1 MAHPEQQRFFE
12 QLAILFPDHFVDNVN
27 VLEIGSQD
35 INGTVRD
42 FFQPD
47 ANYLG
52 LDLGIAKGVDWT
64 IPGELIELPDQ
75 WARVCISTECFEHAA
90 TWPQILLNMIRI
102 TQENGLLIL
111 SIAGHGRASH
121 GTVDSDLESSP
132 WTTSYY
138 KNLGPDDITEK
149 IRLGHYFKRHGFQVN
164 SEAGDTYFWGIRSA
178 GCLNTFD
185 DGWQSPLDRLARA
198 QGQLS
203 QAVNRHNEMKAQL
216 KRAEEALVNRQNEMK
231 TQLKRAEEALETCQ
245 QKFEAIQVE
254 IQLKIQQSQQKTS
267 VMEESIRALEQEVYD
282 LKNSRIWRLTAP
294 LRKLKDGLTGA

>member
-64 IPGELIELPDQ
+64 IPGELVELPDQ

-90 TWPQILLNMIRI
+90 TWAQILLNMIRI

-121 GTVDSDLESSP
+121 GTVDSDVESSP
-132 WTTSYY
+132 LTTSYY
-138 KNLGPDDITEK
+138 KNLGPDDITQK

-178 GCLNTFD
+178 GCVNTFD

-203 QAVNRHNEMKAQL
+203 QAVNRHNVMKA
-216 KRAEEALVNRQNEMK
+216 
-231 TQLKRAEEALETCQ
+231 QLKRAEEALETCQ
-245 QKFEAIQVE
+245 QKLEAIQVE
-254 IQLKIQQSQQKTS
+254 IQEEIQKSQQQTS
-267 VMEESIRALEQEVYD
+267 VMKESIRVLEQEVYG

-294 LRKLKDGLTGA
+294 LRKLKDGLTQA

>member
-1 MAHPEQQRFFE
+1 MAHPEQQKFFE
-12 QLAILFPDHFVDNVN
+12 QLAILFPDHFIDNVN

-42 FFQPD
+42 YFQPET
-47 ANYLG
+47 NYLG

-111 SIAGHGRASH
+111 SIAGHGRAGH
-121 GTVDSDLESSP
+121 GTLDSDLESSP

-178 GCLNTFD
+178 GCVNTFD

-231 TQLKRAEEALETCQ
+231 AQLKRAEEALETCQ

-254 IQLKIQQSQQKTS
+254 IQVEIQKSQQQTS
-267 VMEESIRALEQEVYD
+267 VMKESICALEQEVYS

-294 LRKLKDGLTGA
+294 LRKLKDGLT

>member
-12 QLAILFPDHFVDNVN
+12 QLAILFPDHFIDKIN

-42 FFQPD
+42 FFHSD

-52 LDLGIAKGVDWT
+52 LDLGMAKGVDWT
-64 IPGELIELPDQ
+64 IPGELVELPDQ

-90 TWPQILLNMIRI
+90 GWAQILLNMIRI

-121 GTVDSDLESSP
+121 GTVDSDVESSP
-132 WTTSYY
+132 MTTSYY
-138 KNLGPDDITEK
+138 KNLGPDDITQK

-178 GCLNTFD
+178 ARVNTFD

-216 KRAEEALVNRQNEMK
+216 KQAED
-231 TQLKRAEEALETCQ
+231 ALEQAEKALEACQ
-245 QKFEAIQVE
+245 QELETSQVAF
-254 IQLKIQQSQQKTS
+254 QQSQQQQSLMK
-267 VMEESIRALEQEVYD
+267 ESIRALEQEVHE
-282 LKNSRIWRLTAP
+282 LKNSRIWKMTAP
-294 LRKLKDGLTGA
+294 LRKLKDGLNQA

>member
-1 MAHPEQQRFFE
+1 
-12 QLAILFPDHFVDNVN
+12 
-27 VLEIGSQD
+27 
-35 INGTVRD
+35 
-42 FFQPD
+42 
-47 ANYLG
+47 
-52 LDLGIAKGVDWT
+52 
-64 IPGELIELPDQ
+64 
-75 WARVCISTECFEHAA
+75 
-90 TWPQILLNMIRI
+90 MIRI

-111 SIAGHGRASH
+111 SIAGHGRAGH
-121 GTVDSDLESSP
+121 GTLDSDLESSP

-138 KNLGPDDITEK
+138 KNLGPDDITQK

-178 GCLNTFD
+178 GCVNTFD

-231 TQLKRAEEALETCQ
+231 AQLKRAEEALETCQ

-267 VMEESIRALEQEVYD
+267 VMEESIRSLEQEVYG

>member
-12 QLAILFPDHFVDNVN
+12 QLAILFPDHFIDNVN

-42 FFQPD
+42 FFQPN

-64 IPGELIELPDQ
+64 IPGELVELPDQ

-90 TWPQILLNMIRI
+90 TWVQILLNMIRI
-102 TQENGLLIL
+102 TQENGLLVL

-121 GTVDSDLESSP
+121 GTMDSDVESSP
-132 WTTSYY
+132 LTTSYY

-178 GCLNTFD
+178 GCVNTFD
-185 DGWQSPLDRLARA
+185 DGWHSPLDRLARA

-216 KRAEEALVNRQNEMK
+216 KEMK
-231 TQLKRAEEALETCQ
+231 AQLKRSEEALETCQ
-245 QKFEAIQVE
+245 QKLGAIQVE
-254 IQLKIQQSQQKTS
+254 IQTSQQQTS
-267 VMEESIRALEQEVYD
+267 VMKEAIRALEQEVSD

-294 LRKLKDGLTGA
+294 LRKLKDGLTEA